1 LLNRRHS
8 SAGAGHSSRTRIG
21 IGGVQFRGR
30 EAGGAIAL
38 VFAFV
43 IAFAILPGAA
53 DRRARRRQ
61 RPPHEAWAWRVLPGT
76 SPVGETPLT
85 QIKDMKMKA
94 KTLVCAGA
102 LVFTCCAVPLAQAQ
116 IAGVQPLG
124 GSVEE
129 TNGLLHGWSVRKALV
144 DEPVYND
151 ANDNIGKIYDLI
163 IAPDRKAT
171 YAVLS
176 VGGFL
181 GMGIHYVAIPIDR
194 FDIRN
199 GNLYLAGATK
209 EALKNLPEFQY
220 NKLEKA
226 TKPHKVSPQ

>member
-1 LLNRRHS
+1 MEPSGN
-8 SAGAGHSSRTRIG
+8 G
-21 IGGVQFRGR
+21 IDLMMKIKAQLCV
-30 EAGGAIAL
+30 GAI
-38 VFAFV
+38 
-43 IAFAILPGAA
+43 I
-53 DRRARRRQ
+53 
-61 RPPHEAWAWRVLPGT
+61 
-76 SPVGETPLT
+76 
-85 QIKDMKMKA
+85 
-94 KTLVCAGA
+94 
-102 LVFTCCAVPLAQAQ
+102 FTCALPAAMAQ

-124 GSVEE
+124 GTVEE

-151 ANDNIGKIYDLI
+151 ANDKVGSIYDVI

-181 GMGIHYVAIPIDR
+181 GMGIHYVAIPVDH
-194 FDIRN
+194 FTIRN

-209 EALKNLPEFQY
+209 EALKDVPEFQY

-226 TKPHKVSPQ
+226 TKPQKLSGE

>member
-1 LLNRRHS
+1 MKQ
-8 SAGAGHSSRTRIG
+8 RI
-21 IGGVQFRGR
+21 
-30 EAGGAIAL
+30 
-38 VFAFV
+38 
-43 IAFAILPGAA
+43 
-53 DRRARRRQ
+53 
-61 RPPHEAWAWRVLPGT
+61 
-76 SPVGETPLT
+76 
-85 QIKDMKMKA
+85 
-94 KTLVCAGA
+94 LVCAAA
-102 LVFTCCAVPLAQAQ
+102 LAMACASQAAFAQ

-124 GSVEE
+124 GSAEE

-151 ANDNIGKIYDLI
+151 TNDKIGSIYDLI

-181 GMGIHYVAIPIDR
+181 GMGTHYVAIPVER
-194 FDIRN
+194 FQIRD

-209 EALKNLPEFQY
+209 DALKSVPEFEY

-226 TKPHKVSPQ
+226 TKPRKVSAE